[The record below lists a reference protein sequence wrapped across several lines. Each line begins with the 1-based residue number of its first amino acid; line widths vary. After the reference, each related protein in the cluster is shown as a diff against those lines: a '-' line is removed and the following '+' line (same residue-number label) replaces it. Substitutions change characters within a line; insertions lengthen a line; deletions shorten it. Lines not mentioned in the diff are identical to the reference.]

1 MKNYGSN
8 QARLVG
14 CRITNKSIKKPFL
27 FFSGSPSN
35 RQKDSEKKAA
45 EPGFVKQ
52 LRRWTL
58 SATALFYGDRVGVP
72 SGVFSIEEGIR
83 ATLLRLLTLHIILL
97 GLILACAALA

>member
-1 MKNYGSN
+1 MKNYRSN

-14 CRITNKSIKKPFL
+14 CRIINNSIKKTFL
-27 FFSGSPSN
+27 FFSGSHGQN
-35 RQKDSEKKAA
+35 DSEKKAA
-45 EPGFVKQ
+45 PAFVEQ

-58 SATALFYGDRVGVP
+58 SATAWFYGDGVGVP
-72 SGVFSIEEGIR
+72 SGLFSTEREVR